1 MFNFILRNIVL
12 SVPIVNSTKF
22 IVLFLFS
29 LESFLLK
36 KKKAEIFRVLSE
48 LLKMLLVSFA
58 WTIKSAFHLADAM
71 LCFACVI
78 SLLRNFL
85 WLLTI
90 HRILPS
96 DTEDPP

>member
-36 KKKAEIFRVLSE
+36 KKKGRDF
-48 LLKMLLVSFA
+48 
-58 WTIKSAFHLADAM
+58 
-71 LCFACVI
+71 
-78 SLLRNFL
+78 
-85 WLLTI
+85 
-90 HRILPS
+90 
-96 DTEDPP
+96 